1 MTGQRPKPPDSVPE
15 IAAEPKRNPVAERR
29 AKCRREP
36 DRPEP
41 DVRRTDQPTDAEQ
54 QGGRRQ
60 QQRDEC
66 QRFPEGKQENNR
78 GGPGF
83 VDPDE
88 RQDGLVQIADGLLP
102 VGLSK
107 VKALARV
114 LSVNLV
120 STGIRRGQDQG
131 EA

>member
-1 MTGQRPKPPDSVPE
+1 MPEVP
-15 IAAEPKRNPVAERR
+15 AEPIGNPVAEHR

-41 DVRRTDQPTDAEQ
+41 DIGGTDQPADAKQ
-54 QGGRRQ
+54 QGGRWQ